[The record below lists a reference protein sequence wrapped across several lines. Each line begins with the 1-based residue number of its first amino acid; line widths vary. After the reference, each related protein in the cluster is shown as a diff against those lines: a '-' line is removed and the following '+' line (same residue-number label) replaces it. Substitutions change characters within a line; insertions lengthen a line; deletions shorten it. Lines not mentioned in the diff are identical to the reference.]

1 MSKQIKEELMDVG
14 SGTAV
19 SSSGGSSTPNKT
31 TSPPDGKRFIGQSG
45 EDFPIMDDE
54 EYVTHRAVEWLELL
68 EEKAKK
74 KTDVEDPEDIL
85 PDEVSDPEPPATYEP
100 EPPDPAEDPN
110 ATDPN
115 AAPVDPNADPNAAPV
130 DPNADP
136 NAMGGMGMDPND
148 PNAMGMGGMGDPTG
162 MGGFTSSEIGRIY
175 ELKKVY
181 SRLMTIE
188 AFLDEETNEDMIKLR
203 SYVAKAI
210 DLFETLIA
218 NIQAYKD
225 QLDEIIVNYYKF
237 VQQVFSEIR
246 TYYKAKSLKDK
257 EVK

>member
-1 MSKQIKEELMDVG
+1 MSKQIDEQLLDVG
-14 SGTAV
+14 AGTAV
-19 SSSGGSSTPNKT
+19 SGGQTQISRKT
-31 TSPPDGKRFIGQSG
+31 TSPPDGKRYIGQSG
-45 EDFPIMDDE
+45 EDFPTIDDE
-54 EYVTHRAVEWLELL
+54 EYITHRAVEWLEVL

-74 KTDVEDPEDIL
+74 KDEVEDPEDIL
-85 PDEVSDPEPPATYEP
+85 PDEVANPQPPPSYEP
-100 EPPDPAEDPN
+100 EPADEDPAAEDPN
-110 ATDPN
+110 A
-115 AAPVDPNADPNAAPV
+115 AADPNADPNAAATDPAA

-136 NAMGGMGMDPND
+136 NAMGGMDPND
-148 PNAMGMGGMGDPTG
+148 PNAMGGMGGMDPNMG

-175 ELKKVY
+175 ELKKIY

-188 AFLDEETNEDMIKLR
+188 AFLGEETNEDMIKLR
-203 SYVAKAI
+203 SYVSKAI